1 MFQGLDTCSHVK
13 VLHTKH
19 ETKGDT
25 GKYFYFDESDFEA
38 MVGYN
43 DWSSKKFDVNQKG
56 SLTWSGSVI
65 VWKADSDNAAHGR
78 RDQGA
83 LNNQWVTGDI
93 LEICKAG
100 RFQLNLNCIQEPD
113 LHIPVFKILDN

>member
-1 MFQGLDTCSHVK
+1 MFQGLDTCSDFD
-13 VLHTKH
+13 VLHTNH
-19 ETKGDT
+19 VTKGDT
-25 GKYFYFDESDFEA
+25 GQYFFFDESSFAA

-43 DWSSKKFDVNQKG
+43 DWDGKTFNVIQKG

-93 LEICKAG
+93 LEICKSG
-100 RFQLNLNCIQEPD
+100 RFQ
-113 LHIPVFKILDN
+113 